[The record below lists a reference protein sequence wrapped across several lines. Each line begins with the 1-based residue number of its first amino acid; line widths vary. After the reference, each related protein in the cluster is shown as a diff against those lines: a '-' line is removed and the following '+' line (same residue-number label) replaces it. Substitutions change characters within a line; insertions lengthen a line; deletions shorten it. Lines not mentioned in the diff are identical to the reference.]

1 MSVGTY
7 YYYAK
12 LDKSTEAVDKI
23 FTTGRLAAAKHFAN
37 RKNLPLK
44 EFLKIWSVSKK
55 EYLIMDPNKKEGVDP
70 AAQPDQGLDQWLDD
84 LDKELDI
91 LEEEQKERWSIDDK
105 PE

>member
-44 EFLKIWSVSKK
+44 EFLKIWAVSKK
-55 EYLIMDPNKKEGVDP
+55 
-70 AAQPDQGLDQWLDD
+70 
-84 LDKELDI
+84 
-91 LEEEQKERWSIDDK
+91 
-105 PE
+105 